1 MQNNASTRQFF
12 SSQSSEETKKMA
24 LPIILGNLNPID
36 PNLGSCQ
43 VVLKY
48 GEQMTFKLEYYNG
61 GITLGLKI
69 YEFEFNW
76 TTHSE

>member
-1 MQNNASTRQFF
+1 
-12 SSQSSEETKKMA
+12 MA

>member
-1 MQNNASTRQFF
+1 MLIQVSFFEVFFMKRQK
-12 SSQSSEETKKMA
+12 KKMA
-24 LPIILGNLNPID
+24 MPIINLNPID
-36 PNLGSCQ
+36 PNLGSCNF
-43 VVLKY
+43 VLKY
-48 GEQMTFKLEYYNG
+48 GEQITFKLEYNG

>member
-12 SSQSSEETKKMA
+12 SSQPSEETKKMA
-24 LPIILGNLNPID
+24 LLIILGNLNPID
-36 PNLGSCQ
+36 PNLGSCNF
-43 VVLKY
+43 VLKY
-48 GEQMTFKLEYYNG
+48 GEQITFKLEYNG

>member
-1 MQNNASTRQFF
+1 
-12 SSQSSEETKKMA
+12 MA
-24 LPIILGNLNPID
+24 MPIINLNPID
-36 PNLGSCQ
+36 PNLGSCNF
-43 VVLKY
+43 VLKY
-48 GEQMTFKLEYYNG
+48 GEQITFKLEYNG